1 MEPQQLHELAT
12 NATLNHWP
20 PHLGVVS
27 EQDKIQYLAD
37 RLREATDSHSNELE
51 AAEQRVEYLEGESI
65 ELEQKIDRLE
75 DENEKLES
83 KVADRDDQIVNLKQS
98 LKEAEETI
106 AQLEARL

>member
-1 MEPQQLHELAT
+1 MEPNQLHELAR

-27 EQDKIQYLAD
+27 ESDKIQYLAD
-37 RLREATDSHSNELE
+37 RLREAADSHSNELE
-51 AAEQRVEYLEGESI
+51 AAEQRLESI
-65 ELEQKIDRLE
+65 EGENTDLSNTIDRLE

-83 KVADRDDQIVNLKQS
+83 KVADRDDQIVGLKQS